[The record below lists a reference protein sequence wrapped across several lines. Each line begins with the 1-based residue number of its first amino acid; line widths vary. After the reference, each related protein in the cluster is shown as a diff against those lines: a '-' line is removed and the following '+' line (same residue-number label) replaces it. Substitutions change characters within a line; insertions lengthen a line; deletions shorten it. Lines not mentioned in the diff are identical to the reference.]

1 MSIKSKFRAF
11 WKIATTRV
19 PQKGWENVRGPD
31 ITRSPSIS
39 NTFRALVFGR
49 GRKKRFYVVPTI
61 RQVNGGIFRFRR
73 ECKNLAKISRYIC
86 YGGG

>member
-31 ITRSPSIS
+31 ITRAPSIS

-49 GRKKRFYVVPTI
+49 GRKKRFYVKIYFNDNIHHVRI
-61 RQVNGGIFRFRR
+61 FGII
-73 ECKNLAKISRYIC
+73 L
-86 YGGG
+86 